1 MFIPL
6 LGYFTVG
13 VKDRFGYGAYSKS
26 ALKRLP
32 FRGWPPS
39 QTSRADHRTSRNML
53 SPQIW
58 PSAKCT
64 ATKPYRCG
72 IFPQVP
78 ATTAPPNHPLFCHQ
92 AQLLDPETSILSHLS
107 FPPICPQPYQPLLR
121 HTEEN
126 LAMRSLIELDN
137 TWTICNSDEVAR
149 LISLNHSIDSETFY
163 QDWTCIC
170 LKSWS
175 FQSQQLLISLQ

>member
-1 MFIPL
+1 MALTRSLRSNAYLSEADLRAKL
-6 LGYFTVG
+6 LAPTIEPPEICSPHKF
-13 VKDRFGYGAYSKS
+13 D
-26 ALKRLP
+26 LP
-32 FRGWPPS
+32 QSVR
-39 QTSRADHRTSRNML
+39 RL
-53 SPQIW
+53 SP
-58 PSAKCT
+58 T
-64 ATKPYRCG
+64 AAEF
-72 IFPQVP
+72 FPQVP